1 MGTILSR
8 PAGLPRC
15 QGCKSLTWLALLADA
30 GVSQLRIHDLRH
42 TFASY
47 ALSGGQTLGTVGQ
60 LLGHTSIQ
68 STRRYAHL
76 VEDAAR
82 TAVARIER
90 EVGV

>member
-1 MGTILSR
+1 M
-8 PAGLPRC
+8 
-15 QGCKSLTWLALLADA
+15 TWLALLADA